1 MPYQM
6 PFPANFQTGPKH
18 HRNHFNHQDHRY
30 DYRSDNRY
38 LDHRNFDRRGYN
50 AHFDLPYDQLE
61 QNPYSQNPYSHMYYP
76 QYLTPGNE
84 FISHDVPSLPTS
96 SSSNSIGL
104 DEPLPMHQNQSLS
117 PNQLLP
123 AFNTLDLNS
132 DSQFGA
138 YLGSGSG
145 SSGPSFMAPSPSA
158 TTASLAMSD
167 SPTSTATSPA
177 NDEGMKS
184 TPGAGAGGV
193 SSGVGPMLVGMPSP
207 IPGTPPPVASS
218 LTALGAVSPLMSP
231 SSRLLLCSPQYV
243 SCLPPIEVLRLAA
256 QSMPICSVV
265 IPPSPSEMLHKVRS
279 GDGEPSRQWRGINVD
294 NIPSRLTYSD
304 VMNQL
309 KLTSLESA
317 HLSTDYNSGTAKL
330 EVRFLTYEHAL
341 RFYAECLVNPVLFGD
356 HETSVSWALVPA
368 ISDLLAANVE
378 KGATRVIKITFENNS
393 SINSVS
399 GLSVKL
405 QERLSKLGP
414 IEGIQHISHDSTTT
428 YTVSFASLDAAI
440 RGISL
445 ARSAWPDATD
455 IEFASEP
462 KQTINKLEEQAA
474 LLYLGESPY
483 ETKRISKYSKEEI
496 FEALVYQYL
505 AAVLTAQI
513 RGSLEQTDNRCICIS
528 RLPSNTKL
536 LDVCNIVRGG
546 MLESV
551 RILDDL
557 NVCFVN
563 FVEPTAAARFWANY
577 QMKRLNVNGERVRV
591 GWGRNPGPL
600 APELLQVIDQGVTR
614 NLCLKWLTKTD
625 PFAKNGLSEAD
636 SKAEI
641 EKIFSPFGIIE
652 QIRIAPEVSCS
663 FISFTDIKNTV
674 QAVSWARE
682 SGKFSDFSVQYGKDR
697 CATLP
702 RSSEKSN
709 ESTLI
714 QFLRRSLLRS
724 LNSSNRAFGPPL

>member
-6 PFPANFQTGPKH
+6 QFPPTFQPGPKH
-18 HRNHFNHQDHRY
+18 YKPHFNRPDHRH
-30 DYRSDNRY
+30 DNRSDNRHM
-38 LDHRNFDRRGYN
+38 DHRSFDHRSHTTR
-50 AHFDLPYDQLE
+50 FDFPYDSLD
-61 QNPYSQNPYSHMYYP
+61 QNQYSQMYYP
-76 QYLTPGNE
+76 QYLPPGQE
-84 FISHDVPSLPTS
+84 FIPHGIPSISTS

-104 DEPLPMHQNQSLS
+104 DEPHRGHNSQSMS
-117 PNQLLP
+117 SNQLLP
-123 AFNTLDLNS
+123 AFSTLDLNS
-132 DSQFGA
+132 DSQFGGA
-138 YLGSGSG
+138 LLGSGDGHSG
-145 SSGPSFMAPSPSA
+145 AAFMPASPSA

-177 NDEGMKS
+177 NDENMKS
-184 TPGAGAGGV
+184 SVGAG
-193 SSGVGPMLVGMPSP
+193 SSAIPSGMGPVLMGMPSP
-207 IPGTPPPVASS
+207 VPGTPPPVAASLATLGSS
-218 LTALGAVSPLMSP
+218 SPLMSP

-256 QSMPICSVV
+256 QSMPICTVV
-265 IPPSPSEMLHKVRS
+265 IPPSPLEMLHKVRPS
-279 GDGEPSRQWRGINVD
+279 DGKPSRQWRGINMD
-294 NIPSRLTYSD
+294 NIPSYMTYSD
-304 VMNQL
+304 VMHQL
-309 KLTSLESA
+309 KLTALESA

-330 EVRFLTYEHAL
+330 EVRFLKYENAL
-341 RFYAECLVNPVLFGD
+341 RFYAECLLNPVQFGD

-368 ISDLLAANVE
+368 ISDTLASSVE
-378 KGATRVIKITFENNS
+378 KGATRVINISFENNS
-393 SINSVS
+393 SINSAS

-414 IEGIQHISHDSTTT
+414 IEGIQHTTKETVTT
-428 YTVSFASLDAAI
+428 YTVCFASLDAAI

-462 KQTINKLEEQAA
+462 KQSISKLEEQAA

-483 ETKRISKYSKEEI
+483 ETKRISKYSKIEVS
-496 FEALVYQYL
+496 EALIYQYL

-513 RGSLEQTDNRCICIS
+513 RGSLEQTGNRCICIS
-528 RLPSNTKL
+528 RLPHNTKL

-600 APELLQVIDQGVTR
+600 APELQHVIDQGVTR

-625 PFAKNGLSEAD
+625 PFAKNGKSEAD
-636 SKAEI
+636 SRAEI
-641 EKIFSPFGIIE
+641 EKVFSPFGTIE

-682 SGKFSDFSVQYGKDR
+682 SSKFSEFSVQYGKDR

-702 RSSEKSN
+702 RSSEKTN

-724 LNSSNRAFGPPL
+724 LNSSNRAFGTPL